1 VFGRNKYVRAK
12 SPGLVESVCTGMVVV
27 DGKAY
32 KKLKAT
38 FVQPGQTVAKNQ
50 VIGKK

>member
-1 VFGRNKYVRAK
+1 MFKRDPYIRAK
-12 SPGLVESVCTGMVVV
+12 KSGLVESVCTGMVVV

-38 FVQPGQTVAKNQ
+38 FVQPGQSVAKNQ